1 MTMRTDLLGS
11 LTSDLV
17 KMRDRSNGIDREYDK
32 VTEER
37 HPGGGDIAR
46 DELFFGTG

>member
-1 MTMRTDLLGS
+1 MTMSTNLLDS
-11 LTSDLV
+11 LTSHLV
-17 KMRDRSNGIDREYDK
+17 KVRDRSHGIDREDDK
-32 VTEER
+32 VAEGR